1 MEILW
6 LIIAVISG
14 LLVGGVIVWLISRS
28 RIAML
33 NERLAVFQQELANA
47 RIDLDQKNEIISRL
61 NQSVTR
67 LETTLEHERK
77 AADEKLT
84 LLNDATLK
92 LRDAFTALSAEA
104 LKSNNQSFLELAKA
118 TLEKY
123 QAEAKGD
130 LEQRQKAVENLV
142 TPIKQSLEK
151 VDTHVRELEK
161 ARQHAYGSLT
171 EQVKSLISTQEKLQS
186 ETGNLVKALRA
197 PTVRG
202 NWGEIQLKRVVEIAG
217 MLEHCDFYQ
226 QQTVLTEDGRF
237 RPDVIVRLPGGKN
250 IVVDAKAPLKA
261 YLEALE
267 AANDDQ
273 RLVKLKEHAQQI
285 RSHVSKLSAKSYWD
299 QFQPT
304 PEFVVLFLPGE
315 TFRYQMKN
323 TDHFPDLPT
332 TAHLKAYIKLHDFA
346 GLKRI
351 TQASPNASA
360 ELVFSVQSI
369 PVQPILPNLTAHIQS
384 ANTNPTTDDT
394 ITLQII
400 VENNGEVLCPPSALA
415 LEIDGVEKKIFS
427 IPELASYARHSFA
440 ANIGT
445 LSSGSHTVAAL
456 ADKNNDVFES
466 DENDNS
472 ASITL
477 NVSPA
482 LRTNVTLRITN
493 IAQTVFVLPLPRQRF
508 LSCFL

>member
-315 TFRYQMKN
+315 TFFSAALEQDPSLIEEGVNQRVILA
-323 TDHFPDLPT
+323 TPT
-332 TAHLKAYIKLHDFA
+332 TLIALLRAVHYGWRQEQIAENAQKISELGQELHERIATMVEHLSRLGSSLGKAVEAFNSA
-346 GLKRI
+346 V
-351 TQASPNASA
+351 ASF
-360 ELVFSVQSI
+360 E
-369 PVQPILPNLTAHIQS
+369 
-384 ANTNPTTDDT
+384 
-394 ITLQII
+394 
-400 VENNGEVLCPPSALA
+400 GRVLPSARKFKA
-415 LEIDGVEKKIFS
+415 LGAGSKKEIE
-427 IPELASYARHSFA
+427 ELSP
-440 ANIGT
+440 I
-445 LSSGSHTVAAL
+445 
-456 ADKNNDVFES
+456 DKS
-466 DENDNS
+466 
-472 ASITL
+472 T
-477 NVSPA
+477 
-482 LRTNVTLRITN
+482 RTSTET
-493 IAQTVFVLPLPRQRF
+493 QD
-508 LSCFL
+508 

>member
-33 NERLAVFQQELANA
+33 NERLVVFQQELANA

-315 TFRYQMKN
+315 TFFSAALEQDPSLIAEGVNQRVILA
-323 TDHFPDLPT
+323 TPT
-332 TAHLKAYIKLHDFA
+332 TLIALLRAVHYGWRQEQIAENAQKISELGQELHERIATMVEHLSRLGSSLGKAVEAFNSA
-346 GLKRI
+346 V
-351 TQASPNASA
+351 ASF
-360 ELVFSVQSI
+360 E
-369 PVQPILPNLTAHIQS
+369 
-384 ANTNPTTDDT
+384 
-394 ITLQII
+394 
-400 VENNGEVLCPPSALA
+400 GRVLPSARKFKA
-415 LEIDGVEKKIFS
+415 LGAGSKKEIED
-427 IPELASYARHSFA
+427 
-440 ANIGT
+440 
-445 LSSGSHTVAAL
+445 LSPI
-456 ADKNNDVFES
+456 DKS
-466 DENDNS
+466 
-472 ASITL
+472 T
-477 NVSPA
+477 
-482 LRTNVTLRITN
+482 RTSTET
-493 IAQTVFVLPLPRQRF
+493 QD
-508 LSCFL
+508 

>member
-33 NERLAVFQQELANA
+33 NERLVVFQQELANA

-315 TFRYQMKN
+315 TFFSAALEQDPSLIEEGVNQRVILA
-323 TDHFPDLPT
+323 TPT
-332 TAHLKAYIKLHDFA
+332 TLIALLRAVHYGWRQEQIAENAQKISELGQELHERIATMVEHLSRLGSSLGKAVEAFNSA
-346 GLKRI
+346 V
-351 TQASPNASA
+351 ASF
-360 ELVFSVQSI
+360 E
-369 PVQPILPNLTAHIQS
+369 
-384 ANTNPTTDDT
+384 
-394 ITLQII
+394 
-400 VENNGEVLCPPSALA
+400 GRVLPSARKFKTLGA
-415 LEIDGVEKKIFS
+415 GSKKEIE
-427 IPELASYARHSFA
+427 ELSP
-440 ANIGT
+440 I
-445 LSSGSHTVAAL
+445 
-456 ADKNNDVFES
+456 DKS
-466 DENDNS
+466 
-472 ASITL
+472 T
-477 NVSPA
+477 
-482 LRTNVTLRITN
+482 RTSTET
-493 IAQTVFVLPLPRQRF
+493 QD
-508 LSCFL
+508 

>member
-33 NERLAVFQQELANA
+33 NERLVVFQQELANA

-315 TFRYQMKN
+315 TFFSAALEQDPSLIEEGVNQRVILA
-323 TDHFPDLPT
+323 TPT
-332 TAHLKAYIKLHDFA
+332 TLIALLRAVHYGWRQEQIAENAQKISELGQELHERIATMVEHLSRLGISLGKAVEAFNSA
-346 GLKRI
+346 V
-351 TQASPNASA
+351 ASF
-360 ELVFSVQSI
+360 E
-369 PVQPILPNLTAHIQS
+369 
-384 ANTNPTTDDT
+384 
-394 ITLQII
+394 
-400 VENNGEVLCPPSALA
+400 GRVLPSARKFKTLGA
-415 LEIDGVEKKIFS
+415 GSKKEIE
-427 IPELASYARHSFA
+427 ELSP
-440 ANIGT
+440 I
-445 LSSGSHTVAAL
+445 
-456 ADKNNDVFES
+456 DKS
-466 DENDNS
+466 
-472 ASITL
+472 T
-477 NVSPA
+477 
-482 LRTNVTLRITN
+482 RTSTET
-493 IAQTVFVLPLPRQRF
+493 QD
-508 LSCFL
+508 

>member
-33 NERLAVFQQELANA
+33 NERLVVFQQELANA

-315 TFRYQMKN
+315 TFFSAALEQDPSLIEEGVNQRVILA
-323 TDHFPDLPT
+323 TPT
-332 TAHLKAYIKLHDFA
+332 TLIALLRAVHYGWRQEQIAENAQKISELGQELHERIATMVEHLSRLGSSLGKAVEAFNSA
-346 GLKRI
+346 V
-351 TQASPNASA
+351 ASF
-360 ELVFSVQSI
+360 E
-369 PVQPILPNLTAHIQS
+369 
-384 ANTNPTTDDT
+384 
-394 ITLQII
+394 
-400 VENNGEVLCPPSALA
+400 GRVLPSARKFKA
-415 LEIDGVEKKIFS
+415 LGAGSKK
-427 IPELASYARHSFA
+427 E
-440 ANIGT
+440 
-445 LSSGSHTVAAL
+445 
-456 ADKNNDVFES
+456 
-466 DENDNS
+466 
-472 ASITL
+472 
-477 NVSPA
+477 
-482 LRTNVTLRITN
+482 
-493 IAQTVFVLPLPRQRF
+493 
-508 LSCFL
+508 

>member
-33 NERLAVFQQELANA
+33 NERLVVFQQELANA

-130 LEQRQKAVENLV
+130 LEQRQKAVENLI

-161 ARQHAYGSLT
+161 ARQHAYGTLT
-171 EQVKSLISTQEKLQS
+171 EQVKSLITTQEKLQS

-217 MLEHCDFYQ
+217 MLEYCDFYQ
-226 QQTVLTEDGRF
+226 QQTVLTEDGRL

-250 IVVDAKAPLKA
+250 IVVDAKTPLKA

-267 AANDDQ
+267 SQDDEQ
-273 RLVKLKEHAQQI
+273 RLYKLKEHAQQI
-285 RSHVSKLSAKSYWD
+285 RSHMAKLSAKSYWD

-304 PEFVVLFLPGE
+304 PEFVILFLPGE
-315 TFRYQMKN
+315 TFFSAALEQDPSLIEEGVNQRVILATPTTLISLLRAVHYGWRQEQIAENAQLISELGQELHERIATLVEHLTKLGGSLGRAVEAFNAAVASFEGRVLPSARKFKALGAGSKKEIEELSPLDKN
-323 TDHFPDLPT
+323 T
-332 TAHLKAYIKLHDFA
+332 
-346 GLKRI
+346 RI
-351 TQASPNASA
+351 LGETQ
-360 ELVFSVQSI
+360 
-369 PVQPILPNLTAHIQS
+369 
-384 ANTNPTTDDT
+384 
-394 ITLQII
+394 
-400 VENNGEVLCPPSALA
+400 GEQ
-415 LEIDGVEKKIFS
+415 DKK
-427 IPELASYARHSFA
+427 
-440 ANIGT
+440 
-445 LSSGSHTVAAL
+445 
-456 ADKNNDVFES
+456 
-466 DENDNS
+466 
-472 ASITL
+472 
-477 NVSPA
+477 PA
-482 LRTNVTLRITN
+482 
-493 IAQTVFVLPLPRQRF
+493 
-508 LSCFL
+508 

>member
-33 NERLAVFQQELANA
+33 NERLVVFQQELANA

-267 AANDDQ
+267 VANDDQ

-315 TFRYQMKN
+315 TFFSAALEQDPSLIEEGVNQRVILA
-323 TDHFPDLPT
+323 TPT
-332 TAHLKAYIKLHDFA
+332 TLIALLRAVHYGWRQEQIAENAQKISELGQELHERIATMVEHLSRLGSSLGKAVEAFNSA
-346 GLKRI
+346 V
-351 TQASPNASA
+351 ASF
-360 ELVFSVQSI
+360 E
-369 PVQPILPNLTAHIQS
+369 
-384 ANTNPTTDDT
+384 
-394 ITLQII
+394 
-400 VENNGEVLCPPSALA
+400 GRVLPSARKFKA
-415 LEIDGVEKKIFS
+415 LGAGSKKEIE
-427 IPELASYARHSFA
+427 ELSP
-440 ANIGT
+440 I
-445 LSSGSHTVAAL
+445 
-456 ADKNNDVFES
+456 DKS
-466 DENDNS
+466 
-472 ASITL
+472 T
-477 NVSPA
+477 
-482 LRTNVTLRITN
+482 RTSTET
-493 IAQTVFVLPLPRQRF
+493 QD
-508 LSCFL
+508 

>member
-33 NERLAVFQQELANA
+33 NERLVVFQQELANA

-315 TFRYQMKN
+315 TFFSAALEQDPSLIEEGVNQRVILA
-323 TDHFPDLPT
+323 TPT
-332 TAHLKAYIKLHDFA
+332 TLIALLRAVHYGWRQEQIAENAQKISELGQELHERIATMVEHLSRLGSSLGKAVEAFNSA
-346 GLKRI
+346 V
-351 TQASPNASA
+351 ASF
-360 ELVFSVQSI
+360 E
-369 PVQPILPNLTAHIQS
+369 
-384 ANTNPTTDDT
+384 
-394 ITLQII
+394 
-400 VENNGEVLCPPSALA
+400 GRVLPSARKFKA
-415 LEIDGVEKKIFS
+415 LGAGSKKEIED
-427 IPELASYARHSFA
+427 
-440 ANIGT
+440 
-445 LSSGSHTVAAL
+445 LSPI
-456 ADKNNDVFES
+456 DKS
-466 DENDNS
+466 
-472 ASITL
+472 T
-477 NVSPA
+477 
-482 LRTNVTLRITN
+482 RTSTET
-493 IAQTVFVLPLPRQRF
+493 QD
-508 LSCFL
+508 